1 MTKLIYVSLIIFL
14 GTTNGRA
21 QVRLTTGLDTNALSE
36 NFKRAI
42 SKKQYE
48 YAAIISKDTT
58 KIKKYSLAFILDKI
72 DKSKSYNYIYI
83 AEYWSSVNYSVMIP
97 KLIERLTNKREVGL
111 NNSGDLIIW
120 ERIDAKQMRFY
131 GHGSVS
137 EDDLFTVAGRA
148 NNILT
153 IMSGER
159 IGRVSMYSTAMELKA
174 LQLKWQNWLDSLYRQ

>member
-1 MTKLIYVSLIIFL
+1 
-14 GTTNGRA
+14 
-21 QVRLTTGLDTNALSE
+21 
-36 NFKRAI
+36 
-42 SKKQYE
+42 
-48 YAAIISKDTT
+48 
-58 KIKKYSLAFILDKI
+58 
-72 DKSKSYNYIYI
+72 
-83 AEYWSSVNYSVMIP
+83 MIP

-159 IGRVSMYSTAMELKA
+159 IGRVSMYSTPMELKA